1 MQRVNFSENNFYSSS
16 KFINWTASVSLLIF
30 FIRNEFILSLTD
42 IDWEFPNFEGKTQQ
56 DKKNFVLLLQAIKRN
71 LIEYSL
77 SIALGTGTYR
87 YGLSYDDIVGIF
99 AAVDFVNVMTYDLHG
114 GWDKKTGNLAPLYR
128 GTRDQTNQ
136 NVDYCIRYLIQRGAP
151 KDKIVVGIPCYGN
164 GFKLNDPNNN
174 GIGAPAVEGK
184 QLAFSDI
191 CWRLKAKSLTYRW
204 EDQQKAPYAFNGN
217 EWIGF
222 DSVRSVTVKANYIN
236 KMGLGGAMFWALD
249 SDDYSNRCNLGK
261 FPLIST
267 VKKIINRATD
277 VDSFSELTLD
287 VVIKL

>member
-1 MQRVNFSENNFYSSS
+1 M
-16 KFINWTASVSLLIF
+16 
-30 FIRNEFILSLTD
+30 RNEFISSLTD